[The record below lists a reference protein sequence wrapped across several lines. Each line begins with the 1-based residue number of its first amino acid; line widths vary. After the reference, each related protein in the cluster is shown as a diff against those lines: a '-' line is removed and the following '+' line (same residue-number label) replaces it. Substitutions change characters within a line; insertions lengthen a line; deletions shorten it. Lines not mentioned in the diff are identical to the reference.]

1 MHNYCGNGFARL
13 TGVALLV
20 AALASPA
27 GAQYSSDAIKR
38 ADSRRVPGFWVKI
51 TCATAAAQM
60 AEGRALDAQ
69 GRWRAAGHAYRA
81 VVYGWPD
88 ASEAPTAQIA
98 YARTLEKR
106 GMDHDA
112 FLEYQYLV
120 DYYAGQFPYTEIMG
134 RQLALAERVRD
145 TKRMQWLFGGFH
157 APERARPMFEKI
169 VENAPDWTN
178 APYAQFQVGLIH
190 EKSDEFEEAMAAYD
204 AVQSRYYTAALAPE
218 AAFRRASCL
227 ASLSDN
233 RPNDEAICETAR
245 LALLQFSRDFSATAF
260 AGKAAREVE
269 RLDLRLAAMAYE
281 KAHYYDRLAHRPAA
295 AIPMYEAFL
304 KRFPS
309 DPRAATVRTRLD
321 VLRKG

>member
-1 MHNYCGNGFARL
+1 MDNYCGQRFARL

-20 AALASPA
+20 AALASA
-27 GAQYSSDAIKR
+27 ACAQYASDAIKR
-38 ADSRRVPGFWVKI
+38 DDSRRVPGFWVKI
-51 TCATAAAQM
+51 TCSNAAAQM
-60 AEGRALDAQ
+60 AEGRALDAH

-88 ASEAPTAQIA
+88 ASEAPAAQVA

-106 GMDHDA
+106 GLDHDA

-120 DYYAGQFPYTEIMG
+120 DYYAGQFPYDEIMG
-134 RQLALAERVRD
+134 RQLALADRVRD
-145 TKRMQWLFGGFH
+145 TKRMRWLFGGFH
-157 APERARPMFEKI
+157 APERARPLFEKL

-178 APYAQFQVGLIH
+178 APYAQFQVGRIH
-190 EKSDEFEEAMAAYD
+190 EQSDEFEEAMAAYD

-227 ASLSDN
+227 ASLSDS
-233 RPNDEAICETAR
+233 RPNDEATCETAR
-245 LALLQFSRDFSATAF
+245 LALLQFSRDFSATTF
-260 AGKAAREVE
+260 AGKARREVE
-269 RLDLRLAAMAYE
+269 RLDVRLGAMAYE
-281 KAHYYDRLAHRPAA
+281 KAHYYDRLVHRTVA

-304 KRFPS
+304 KRFPN
-309 DPRAATVRTRLD
+309 DVRAVAVRKRLD